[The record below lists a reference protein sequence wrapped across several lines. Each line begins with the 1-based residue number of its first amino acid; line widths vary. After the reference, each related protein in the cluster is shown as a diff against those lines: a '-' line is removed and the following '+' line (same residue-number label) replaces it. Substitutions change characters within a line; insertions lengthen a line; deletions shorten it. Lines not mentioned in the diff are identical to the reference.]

1 MSRRTTATAVG
12 STDREGRRAYVW
24 ADGAHVAR
32 DGYGRM
38 CWSMWR
44 PEGEIAEVVGADVTT
59 LADAIG
65 NI

>member
-1 MSRRTTATAVG
+1 MSRRTTATAVV
-12 STDREGRRAYVW
+12 TIDREGRRAYVW
-24 ADGAHVAR
+24 PDGAHIAR

-44 PEGEIAEVVGADVTT
+44 PEDRDDAACSYFTTT

-65 NI
+65 SI

>member
-1 MSRRTTATAVG
+1 MSRRTTATAVVT
-12 STDREGRRAYVW
+12 TDRYGFRAYVW
-24 ADGAHVAR
+24 ADGVHIAR

-38 CWSMWR
+38 RWSLWR
-44 PEGEIAEVVGADVTT
+44 PEERNDTACSYYTTT